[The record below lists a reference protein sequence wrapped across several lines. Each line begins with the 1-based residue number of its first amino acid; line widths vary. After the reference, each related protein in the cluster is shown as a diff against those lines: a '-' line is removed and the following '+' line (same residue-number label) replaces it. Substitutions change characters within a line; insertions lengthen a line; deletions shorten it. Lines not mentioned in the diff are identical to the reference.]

1 MDLCQESDTPEIHT
15 DDRNSVLE
23 IVLCYAKKRTVAA
36 QGKQNIASFICTEI
50 DIRNIFQRSI
60 RLDIRKNDL
69 SALLLNHIDC
79 IRRKIEFRVFLLI
92 NRKSESHGKDLL
104 PY

>member
-15 DDRNSVLE
+15 DDRNSVLQVILSNTE
-23 IVLCYAKKRTVAA
+23 KSTVAA
-36 QGKQNIASFICTEI
+36 ERKQNVTPFICTEF